1 MATTPARRACPVCGM
16 LLADDSP
23 FCPVCAFQ
31 QALGTQTYSVSN
43 SSSELRF
50 EHYTVLQNAEG
61 KPVELGRGAMGVT
74 YKAFDVH
81 LQRPAALKIINAQLI
96 GSESVRARFVREARA
111 AASVRHQNVAT
122 IFHIGESAG
131 NYYYAMELVE
141 GESLAALIRRSDCLG
156 TDLALDIFEQ
166 AAAGLAAIEKQ
177 HLVHRDIKPSNIMV
191 SLQDGKLESV
201 RIIDLGLAKGVAEE
215 NTLSTMGAFIGT
227 PAYASPEQFAGVAT
241 DIRSDLYS
249 LGVTLWEML
258 SGKLPFGG
266 SAAEL
271 MYQHQHAEPPIERL
285 KSIPVPVIALL
296 QVLLAKEAS
305 QRFQSAAQ
313 LQQTLTKV
321 RGAIHSGSRLTADEL
336 RSVSA
341 EMTADVPKRKP
352 SKLSIRWVVGIGL
365 CVAGGL
371 IAWIFSSGH
380 LGLFSQQATKAGST
394 EKSIAVLPFDNIGS
408 NKDDAYFADGV
419 QDEILNNLAK
429 IAQLK
434 VISRTSVMQYR
445 ADTKR
450 DLRQIA
456 AALGVASVLEGTVRR
471 DGNHVRVST
480 ELVDARSDNTIWA
493 DSYDRDLID
502 IFAIQSEIA
511 QQVARKLTAALSPDE
526 KNRIEAKPTDNLQAY
541 DLYLRANEL
550 IRDVHSVLSGY
561 VGASMSKALP
571 FLEKAVQL
579 DPKFTLAYCAI
590 ADVHDLA
597 YHFDDPTLERR
608 ALGDVAVNSA
618 LRLEPDLVEVRL
630 AYAQHLY
637 LVYRDYE
644 DARAQ
649 LAITKRGSPNNSKAN
664 FLEAL
669 IDRRQGKWE
678 KSVQEFKEA
687 IETDPNN
694 TILMA
699 EFSGTLS
706 DMRQFA
712 AAQRAYDRLIELVR
726 DEPKLKILK
735 AYHVEFKR
743 GDVTPLRSAIAA
755 IPDSMTDDDVLCWG
769 LKLSLCDHD
778 WRRAG
783 QLIEK
788 VKDREDPGYFAW
800 GDISVPTGCYSI
812 LLARLQGKQP
822 DENPSFFQT
831 RAKLN
836 QKVQRSPEDASL
848 LSQLAV
854 VDALLNDKEAAI
866 AEAKR
871 AVEILPVS
879 KDAVSGPGVL
889 INLAVVYAWTD
900 EVNLAFQTLGSL
912 TKMPA
917 GISYGDLKLEPYFD
931 PLRNDPRFDKL
942 LVELVPRD

>member
-1 MATTPARRACPVCGM
+1 VATTPAKRACSVCGT

-50 EHYTVLQNAEG
+50 EHYTVLQNAGG
-61 KPVELGRGAMGVT
+61 KPFELGRGAMGVT

-81 LQRPAALKIINAQLI
+81 LQRPAALKIINAQIL
-96 GSESVRARFVREARA
+96 GNESARARFVREARA

-122 IFHIGESAG
+122 VFHIGESGG

-141 GESLAALIRRSDCLG
+141 GESLQALIRRSGCLE
-156 TDLALDIFEQ
+156 TNLALGIVEE
-166 AAAGLAAIEKQ
+166 AAAGLEAIEKQ
-177 HLVHRDIKPSNIMV
+177 HLVHRDIKPSNVMV
-191 SLQDGKLESV
+191 SLHAGKLEDV
-201 RIIDLGLAKGVAEE
+201 KIIDLGLAKGVAEE
-215 NTLSTMGAFIGT
+215 NTLSTVGVFVGT
-227 PAYASPEQFAGVAT
+227 PAYASPEQFAGMVT

-249 LGVTLWEML
+249 LGVTIWEML
-258 SGKLPFGG
+258 SGKLPFAG
-266 SAAEL
+266 SGAEL
-271 MYQHQHAEPPIERL
+271 MYQHQHVELPIEKL
-285 KSIPVPVIALL
+285 KNIPVPVIALL
-296 QVLLAKEAS
+296 QVLLAKDPN
-305 QRFQSAAQ
+305 QRFQSPAQ
-313 LQQTLTKV
+313 LQQALTKV
-321 RGAIHSGSRLTADEL
+321 RGAIHAGSRLTPNEL
-336 RSVSA
+336 RSVNA
-341 EMTADVPKRKP
+341 EMTAGVPKRKP
-352 SKLSIRWVVGIGL
+352 NKLSIRWVVGVGL

-394 EKSIAVLPFDNIGS
+394 GKSIAVLPFDNIS
-408 NKDDAYFADGV
+408 PNKDDAYFADGV

-456 AALGVASVLEGTVRR
+456 AALDVASVLEGTVRR

-480 ELVDARSDNTIWA
+480 ELVDARNDNTIWA
-493 DSYDRDLID
+493 DSYDRDLTD

-511 QQVARKLTAALSPDE
+511 RQVASKLTAALSPEE
-526 KNRIEAKPTDNLQAY
+526 KNRIEAKPTDSLQAY

-550 IRDVHSVLSGY
+550 IRNVHSVRSGD
-561 VGASMSKALP
+561 VGASMSEAIP

-579 DPKFTLAYCAI
+579 DPKFTLAYCAM
-590 ADVHDLA
+590 ADVHDLTF
-597 YHFDDPTLERR
+597 HFNDPAPERR
-608 ALGDVAVNSA
+608 ALGDAAVMSA
-618 LRLEPDLVEVRL
+618 LRLEPSLAEVRL

-637 LVYRDYE
+637 VVYRDYE
-644 DARAQ
+644 GARAQ
-649 LAITKRGSPNNSKAN
+649 LALAKRGSPNNSEAN
-664 FLEAL
+664 TLEAL
-669 IDRRQGKWE
+669 IDLRQGKWE
-678 KSVQEFKEA
+678 KAVQEFEEA
-687 IETDPNN
+687 IKRDPSN
-694 TILMA
+694 TILISQL
-699 EFSGTLS
+699 SGTLS
-706 DMRQFA
+706 DTRQFA
-712 AAQRAYDRLIELVR
+712 AAQRAYDRLIELVP
-726 DEPKLKILK
+726 DQPKLKILK
-735 AYHVEFKR
+735 AYHVAFKR
-743 GDVTPLRSAIAA
+743 GDDMPLRSAIAA
-755 IPDSMTDDDVLCWG
+755 IPASMTDDDVLCWG

-778 WRRAG
+778 WQRAG
-783 QLIEK
+783 ELIEK
-788 VKDREDPGYFAW
+788 VKGREDPGYFAW
-800 GDISVPTGCYSI
+800 GDISVPIGCYSI

-879 KDAVSGPGVL
+879 KDAVIGPAVL
-889 INLAVVYAWTD
+889 INLAVVYAWTG
-900 EVNLAFQTLGSL
+900 EVNLAFQTLGSVA
-912 TKMPA
+912 KMPA
-917 GISYGDLKLEPYFD
+917 GISYGELKLEPYFN
-931 PLRNDPRFDKL
+931 PLRNDPRFDKF